1 MASKEQR
8 KRRHGLWG
16 IETNELC
23 AGLLAPKKSFSFVF
37 ALLLSYPENGMG
49 VEDKL
54 LENTYSFMNGT
65 FSSLMKER

>member
-8 KRRHGLWG
+8 KKKASWALGNSYG
-16 IETNELC
+16 LC
-23 AGLLAPKKSFSFVF
+23 AGLLALKESFSFVF
-37 ALLLSYPENGMG
+37 ALLLSYPER